1 MKNVHIG
8 IWISAKSGW
17 PVRGQRQV
25 NSDVSILITKSLSS
39 FGLSKTSKIL
49 LGELDIVFFSVNLLT
64 GYFNNKRGEFP
75 LSKLIK
81 NDYK

>member
-1 MKNVHIG
+1 MYS

-49 LGELDIVFFSVNLLT
+49 LGELDIVFSQLIYKGDILAIKEEN
-64 GYFNNKRGEFP
+64 FP
-75 LSKLIK
+75 CL
-81 NDYK
+81 N